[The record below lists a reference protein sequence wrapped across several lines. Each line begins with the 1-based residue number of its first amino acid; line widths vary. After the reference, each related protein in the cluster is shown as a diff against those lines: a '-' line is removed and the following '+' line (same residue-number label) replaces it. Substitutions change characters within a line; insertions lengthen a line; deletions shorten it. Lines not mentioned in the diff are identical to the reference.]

1 MVAYEENDLYLYDD
15 VSKKI
20 LIDYDLTWKTS
31 NGFNDRGEMIDLTEY
46 FPNKPTLEE
55 FEQIAKQIL
64 TDNPLLLG

>member
-15 VSKKI
+15 ASKKI
-20 LIDYDLTWKTS
+20 LIDYDLTWKIA
-31 NGFNDRGEMIDLTEY
+31 NGFNDKGERVDLSEY
-46 FPNKPTLEE
+46 FDGKPTLEE